1 MKKIFILTASIMFL
15 TGCVETV
22 ALLGPASSVLGG
34 GNVIHSSVSS
44 AVSYGV
50 KKKTGKSPMQ
60 HALAYAEDNNP
71 NNKKDRCISFVK
83 KTESEACY
91 IAKKKISSI
100 KKNTV
105 KKIKNVIT
113 PVKSKVV
120 KKYTG
125 EQKLPLQAEA
135 KKVTFKNVKTEKELQ
150 LKSVESM
157 LIESALNKKQIS
169 HLRVSIEKR
178 SKIKQSNK

>member
-15 TGCVETV
+15 TGCAETV
-22 ALLGPASSVLGG
+22 ALLGPASSIFGG
-34 GNVIHSSVSS
+34 GNVIHSSASS

-60 HALAYAEDNNP
+60 HVLAYAENNNP

-83 KTESEACY
+83 KTDSEACD
-91 IAKKKISSI
+91 IAKQKISSV
-100 KKNTV
+100 KKATV

-113 PVKSKVV
+113 PLKSEVV
-120 KKYTG
+120 KKYKT

-135 KKVTFKNVKTEKELQ
+135 KKVTFKDVKAEKEIQ

-157 LIESALNKKQIS
+157 LVESALNKKQIS

-178 SKIKQSNK
+178 SKIKKSSK

>member
-15 TGCVETV
+15 TGCAETV
-22 ALLGPASSVLGG
+22 ALLGPASSIFGG
-34 GNVIHSSVSS
+34 GNVIHSSASS

-60 HALAYAEDNNP
+60 HVLAYAENNNP

-83 KTESEACY
+83 KTDSEACY
-91 IAKKKISSI
+91 IAKQKISSV
-100 KKNTV
+100 KKATV

-113 PVKSKVV
+113 PLKSEVV
-120 KKYTG
+120 KKYKT

-135 KKVTFKNVKTEKELQ
+135 KKVTFKDVKAEKEIQ

-157 LIESALNKKQIS
+157 LVESALNKKQIS
-169 HLRVSIEKR
+169 HLRVSTEKR
-178 SKIKQSNK
+178 SKIKKSSK